1 MEDLGDLEF
10 NLDDIP
16 ADVFELADSGLTV
29 ESLTSGHGLAENG
42 ASAPSCGSS
51 CSPFPEPAGGCRD
64 LAVPAPTASSIHV
77 RD

>member
-51 CSPFPEPAGGCRD
+51 CSSLP
-64 LAVPAPTASSIHV
+64 
-77 RD
+77 